1 MVMLLESYQEL
12 GYASSAYII
21 FDVHVG
27 FVFIIIGGELAL
39 GLVGHKKSYHLRIL
53 KFSSKISN

>member
-1 MVMLLESYQEL
+1 MVMLLESYQEV
-12 GYASSAYII
+12 GYASSAYI